1 MEVYLAE
8 YVLILSPVV
17 LALDDLDYELFA
29 AAFVHCFQGSLAHA
43 LEELVLLNLATKAL
57 CFENFSDDA
66 LAVNFLREE
75 EYKFDSLGEF
85 DCYGVYC
92 DALADLAP

>member
-8 YVLILSPVV
+8 YVLILSPVF

-29 AAFVHCFQGSLAHA
+29 AVFVHCFQRSLAQT

-57 CFENFSDDA
+57 
-66 LAVNFLREE
+66 
-75 EYKFDSLGEF
+75 
-85 DCYGVYC
+85 
-92 DALADLAP
+92 